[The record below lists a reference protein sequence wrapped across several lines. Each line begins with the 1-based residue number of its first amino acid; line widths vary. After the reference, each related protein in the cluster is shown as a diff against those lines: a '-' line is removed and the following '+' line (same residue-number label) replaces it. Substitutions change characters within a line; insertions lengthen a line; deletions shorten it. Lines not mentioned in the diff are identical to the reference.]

1 MAFDFYFAGTQCK
14 EADDVIC
21 NLNANVLKSYI
32 NDRKSIQDWFNRKR
46 NGWKGK
52 LMIDNGAFTVHRQGG
67 SICIDDYIDWIN
79 QNIDNFDYAIALDSI
94 AGTWGIPRTAKQ
106 LFEAPIKT
114 WQNYLYMIERV
125 SKPSKLLPVFHMGE
139 NFNHL
144 INMLE
149 SPYLLSDY
157 ICLAGNKEL
166 TNQQR
171 EVWYEQCFNVIKK
184 SIKPYIRTHCLGSA
198 TVSNAE
204 KYPFTSMDAT
214 SWIMSG
220 ANGCVLTDFGAIA
233 VGKKSQL
240 SEIERNELSRILDEY
255 GLTLEQVQ
263 SDYKCRMIANVNYLY
278 KASVECRDAQFIA
291 TKRRLFQ

>member
-1 MAFDFYFAGTQCK
+1 MSFDFYFAGTQCK
-14 EADDVIC
+14 EADDVID
-21 NLNANVLKSYI
+21 NLGANVLKSYI
-32 NDRKSIQDWFNRKR
+32 NDRKSIQDWVTRR
-46 NGWKGK
+46 HNGWKGK

-67 SICIDDYIDWIN
+67 AIDIDEYIKWLNTNIDD
-79 QNIDNFDYAIALDSI
+79 FDYAIALDNI
-94 AGTWGIPRTAKQ
+94 AGTWGVPRKAEE
-106 LFEAPIKT
+106 LFNSPIIT
-114 WQNYLYMIERV
+114 WQNYLYMVERV
-125 SKPSKLLPVFHMGE
+125 KSPHKLLPVFHMGE
-139 NFNHL
+139 NFKHL
-144 INMLE
+144 VNMLE

-184 SIKPYIRTHCLGSA
+184 SSRPHIKTHCLGSA

-220 ANGCVLTDFGAIA
+220 ANGCVLTDYGAIA
-233 VGKKSQL
+233 VGKKSRL
-240 SEIERNELSRILDEY
+240 SKDECDKLSLILDEY
-255 GLTLEQVQ
+255 GLTLEQVR

-278 KASVECRDAQFIA
+278 KASMKCRDAQFMA
-291 TKRRLFQ
+291 SKRRLF